1 MLRGTLVFRA
11 SQTLFAVKGELPLS
25 YRWFRANGLKRLVP
39 WHFGDDPA
47 FIEAWRRES
56 VLETDGHDIMPFAFR
71 PDQDRMAGF
80 VVIDGMIHDPVFTAD
95 LSFDGKKDIPRLR
108 RGDKTAS
115 LDVARLPCFVEW
127 LKTIMLSDTVE
138 WMNEADLAE
147 IKAGT
152 WPNFAR

>member
-1 MLRGTLVFRA
+1 MGVE
-11 SQTLFAVKGELPLS
+11 VGEIKGELPLP

-47 FIEAWRRES
+47 FIEAWRKAYI
-56 VLETDGHDIMPFAFR
+56 LETGGYDIMPFAFR
-71 PDQDRMAGF
+71 QDWDRMAGF
-80 VVIDGMIHDPVFTAD
+80 VIIDGLIHDHVLTAD
-95 LSFDGKKDIPRLR
+95 LSFVGKNDIRRLPR
-108 RGDKTAS
+108 GEKPAP
-115 LDVARLPCFVEW
+115 LDRARLPSFVEW

-147 IKAGT
+147 MKAGT